1 MGDKRKN
8 FQSTF
13 ENMKS
18 CLLELGFSGVD
29 EIIEED
35 SGKLITGIQD
45 HVFDMF
51 IEITCKADIVNL
63 RLSPTLTFELP
74 DMLAFN
80 ELINTLNRT
89 LMDIGHFSINEAEKE
104 VLLQTSIH
112 CIEQVFDREQML
124 YTIKRVV
131 QQGLEGFKLL
141 KEMLSGDECPYQMLG
156 SYIADKIENQQND
169 EKTIH

>member
-1 MGDKRKN
+1 MSDKRKS

-13 ENMKS
+13 EKMKS

-45 HVFDMF
+45 HDFDMF

-80 ELINTLNRT
+80 QLINELNRT
-89 LMDIGHFSINEAEKE
+89 IMDIGHFSTNEAEKE
-104 VLLQTSIH
+104 VLLQTSID
-112 CIEQVFDREQML
+112 CIKPFFDQGQML
-124 YTIKRVV
+124 STIKRVV

-141 KEMLSGDECPYQMLG
+141 KEMLSGDQCPYHMLG

>member
-1 MGDKRKN
+1 MSDKRKN

-45 HVFDMF
+45 HDFAMF

-63 RLSPTLTFELP
+63 KLIPTLTFELP

-80 ELINTLNRT
+80 QLSKHIKQNTYGYWPFFN
-89 LMDIGHFSINEAEKE
+89 K
-104 VLLQTSIH
+104 
-112 CIEQVFDREQML
+112 
-124 YTIKRVV
+124 
-131 QQGLEGFKLL
+131 
-141 KEMLSGDECPYQMLG
+141 
-156 SYIADKIENQQND
+156 
-169 EKTIH
+169 